1 MSEGNFYSNR
11 VAVVTGGG
19 RGFGKAFGMALA
31 ARGAHAVLVDIDGT
45 VAEEAAADIRASGGQ
60 ATGFGGDVTD
70 EARMAEIMKQAAAL
84 GAKNGNPGI
93 DILINNAGLHSDE
106 YGQPI
111 FKMGLAKVKRL
122 FDVNVIG
129 VVTCTIA
136 AAEYMRGRAGASMVN
151 IASSAGHMGGS
162 AYGDTK
168 LAVSGLTITFA
179 RELGPDGVRVNAI
192 SPGLML
198 TETIAA
204 ELPPETKARV
214 KAMQM
219 IGDDGKEEHIVD
231 AMLFLTSPQA
241 SFVTGEVLRVT
252 GGMAAGV

>member
-1 MSEGNFYSNR
+1 MAREQSGR
-11 VAVVTGGG
+11 TAVITGGG
-19 RGFGKAFGMALA
+19 RGFGKAFGTALA
-31 ARGAHAVLVDIDGT
+31 ARGVHAVLVDIDGA
-45 VAEEAAADIRASGGQ
+45 VAEAAAAEIRASGGQ
-60 ATGFGGDVTD
+60 ATGLAGDVTD
-70 EARMAEIMKQAAAL
+70 EARMGAIMAQAATIS
-84 GAKNGNPGI
+84 GGV
-93 DILINNAGLHSDE
+93 DILINNAGLHSHE

-111 FKMGLAKVKRL
+111 LKMGLAKVKRL

-129 VVTCTIA
+129 VITCTLA
-136 AAEYMRGRAGASMVN
+136 AAPHMKGRAGASIIN
-151 IASSAGHMGGS
+151 ISSSAAYLHGS

-179 RELGPDGVRVNAI
+179 RELAADRIRVNAI
-192 SPGLML
+192 APGLML

-214 KAMQM
+214 KAMQ
-219 IGDDGKEEHIVD
+219 ILEDDGKEDDIVE

-241 SFVTGEVLRVT
+241 KFITGETLRVT

>member
-1 MSEGNFYSNR
+1 MSDDTFYGNR
-11 VAVVTGGG
+11 VAVITGGG
-19 RGFGKAFGMALA
+19 RGFGKAFGEALA
-31 ARGAHAVLVDIDGT
+31 ARGAHAVLVDVDGSA
-45 VAEEAAADIRASGGQ
+45 AEEAAAAIRGRGGR
-60 ATGFGGDVTD
+60 ATGLAGDVTD
-70 EARMAEIMKQAAAL
+70 EARMTAAMAEAAAL
-84 GAKNGNPGI
+84 GGGI

-111 FKMGLAKVKRL
+111 FKMGLAKVRRL
-122 FDVNVIG
+122 FDVNVMG

-136 AAEYMRGRAGASMVN
+136 AAEHMRGRQGASVVN
-151 IASSAGHMGGS
+151 ISSSAGHMHGS

-168 LAVSGLTITFA
+168 LAVAGLTITFA

-214 KAMQM
+214 KAMQL
-219 IGDDGKEEHIVD
+219 IGDDGREEHIVD

-241 SFVTGEVLRVT
+241 SFITGEVLRVT